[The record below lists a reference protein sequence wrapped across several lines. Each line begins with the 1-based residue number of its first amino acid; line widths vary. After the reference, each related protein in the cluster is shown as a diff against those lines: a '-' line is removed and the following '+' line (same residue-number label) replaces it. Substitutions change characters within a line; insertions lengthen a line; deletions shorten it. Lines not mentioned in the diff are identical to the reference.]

1 MATYIIKRLAHAIVV
16 LWVVITITFLLMH
29 AIPGGPFTSER
40 NLPPVV
46 LKNIETRP
54 AHPYTQ
60 GLLASLPG
68 IASNGNNKL
77 HVIEGQPPNLLREI
91 KGCAFQPRCQFAM
104 EICGRQMPPKNTVY
118 GEHWTKCWLHTK
130 NGGGSHE

>member
-46 LKNIETRP
+46 LKNIETK
-54 AHPYTQ
+54 Y
-60 GLLASLPG
+60 
-68 IASNGNNKL
+68 KL
-77 HVIEGQPPNLLREI
+77 TDPLYIQYLDYLKNLL
-91 KGCAFQPRCQFAM
+91 KGS
-104 EICGRQMPPKNTVY
+104 
-118 GEHWTKCWLHTK
+118 W
-130 NGGGSHE
+130 